1 MKILVVGTGAREHAL
16 VRRLSQDS
24 IPHDLHAAPGN
35 PGMEAHA
42 AIHDV
47 SLGDSAAL
55 TALALEL
62 GIELVVIGPEA
73 PLVAGLADDMR
84 EAGLTVFG
92 PSKAAAELEGSKD
105 FAKRIMSEAGVATAR
120 SMTVADPALLEAA
133 LDDINPGGSTPY
145 VVKADGLAAGK
156 GVVVTSSREE
166 ALAHA
171 RDCLASGA
179 HGSRVVLEEYLDGP
193 ELSVF
198 CVCDGERA
206 VPLVPAQDF
215 KRAFKGDEGPNTGG
229 MGAYSP
235 LPWLDENAAMNATVE
250 SIAEPVVRAMRERG
264 TPFTGLLFCGLAATS
279 TGLKVI
285 EFNVRFGDP
294 ETLVVLERLGSD
306 LGELLQA
313 AATGDLASAPD
324 LAWRD
329 ESAVAVVLASEGYPL
344 AAQTGREITGLNEVG
359 KEGCTVIHAGT
370 ARDSDGTLRSSGG
383 RVLSVVARE
392 NTLEGAR
399 VRAQSAIARVLLEG
413 SHYRT
418 DIAERAA
425 LGAIEGVTQL

>member
-24 IPHDLHAAPGN
+24 VPHDLHAAPGN

-120 SMTVADPALLEAA
+120 SITVTDPALLEAA

-179 HGSRVVLEEYLDGP
+179 HGSRVILEEYLDGP

-235 LPWLDENAAMNATVE
+235 LPWLDENAAMSATVE
-250 SIAEPVVRAMRERG
+250 TITEPVVRAMRERG

-294 ETLVVLERLGSD
+294 ETLVVLERLESD
-306 LGELLQA
+306 LGELLHA
-313 AATGDLASAPD
+313 AATGDLAGTPD

-344 AAQTGREITGLNEVG
+344 AAQTGREITGLDEAG
-359 KEGCTVIHAGT
+359 EEGCTVIHAGT

-399 VRAQSAIARVLLEG
+399 VRAQSTIARVLLEG

-425 LGAIEGVTQL
+425 LGAIERVTQL

>member
-24 IPHDLHAAPGN
+24 IPHELHAAPGN

-120 SMTVADPALLEAA
+120 SITVTDPALLEAA
-133 LDDINPGGSTPY
+133 LDDINPGGSIPY

-171 RDCLASGA
+171 RECLASGA

-198 CVCDGERA
+198 CVCDGEKA

-235 LPWLDENAAMNATVE
+235 LPWLDENTAMRTTVE
-250 SIAEPVVRAMRERG
+250 TIAEPVARAMRERG

-279 TGLKVI
+279 EGLKVI

-294 ETLVVLERLGSD
+294 ETLVVLERLEGD
-306 LGELLQA
+306 LGQLLHA
-313 AATGDLASAPD
+313 AATGDLANTPR

-344 AAQTGREITGLNEVG
+344 AAQTGREITGLDEVR
-359 KEGCTVIHAGT
+359 EAGCTVIHAGT
-370 ARDSDGTLRSSGG
+370 TRDSDGTVRSSGG

-392 NTLEGAR
+392 KTLEDAR

-425 LGAIEGVTQL
+425 LGAIERVTQL

>member
-24 IPHDLHAAPGN
+24 ISHELHAAPGN

-120 SMTVADPALLEAA
+120 SITVTDPALLEAA
-133 LDDINPGGSTPY
+133 LDDINPRGSVPY

-171 RDCLASGA
+171 QGCLASGA

-250 SIAEPVVRAMRERG
+250 TIAEPVVRAMRERG

-279 TGLKVI
+279 EGLKVI

-306 LGELLQA
+306 LGELLHA
-313 AATGDLASAPD
+313 AATGDLASVPD

-344 AAQTGREITGLNEVG
+344 AAQTGREITGLDEVR
-359 KEGCTVIHAGT
+359 EAGCTVIHAGT
-370 ARDSDGTLRSSGG
+370 TRDSDGTLRSSGG

-392 NTLEGAR
+392 KTLEDAR

-425 LGAIEGVTQL
+425 LGAIERVTQL

>member
-24 IPHDLHAAPGN
+24 SSHDLHAAPGN
-35 PGMEAHA
+35 PGMAEHA
-42 AIHDV
+42 TLHDV
-47 SLGDSAAL
+47 AL
-55 TALALEL
+55 TDSSALTRLACDL

-73 PLVAGLADDMR
+73 PLVAGLADHMR

-105 FAKRIMSEAGVATAR
+105 FAKRVMKDAGIPTAR
-120 SMTVADPALLEAA
+120 SITVKDPTSLEEA
-133 LDDINPGGSTPY
+133 LDTLNPGGEAPY

-156 GVVVTSSREE
+156 GVVVTTSRDE
-166 ALAHA
+166 ALEHA
-171 RDCLASGA
+171 RACLSSAS
-179 HGSRVVLEEYLDGP
+179 HDSRVVLEEFLDGP

-198 CVCDGERA
+198 CVSDGER
-206 VPLVPAQDF
+206 VIPLVPAQDF

-235 LPWLDENAAMNATVE
+235 LPWLEEAAAMRATVE
-250 SIAEPVVRAMRERG
+250 KIAEPVVAAMRERG
-264 TPFTGLLFCGLAATS
+264 TPLTGLLFCGLAATRE
-279 TGLKVI
+279 GLKVI

-294 ETLVVLERLGSD
+294 ETLVVLDRLESD
-306 LGELLQA
+306 LGTLLYG
-313 AATGDLASAPD
+313 AATGSLGEIDPPT
-324 LAWRD
+324 WRND
-329 ESAVAVVLASEGYPL
+329 STVAVVLASEGYPL
-344 AAQTGREITGLNEVG
+344 GAQTGREITGLEEAQL
-359 KEGCTVIHAGT
+359 EGCAVIHAGT
-370 ARDSDGTLRSSGG
+370 TRDSDGTLRSSGG

-392 NTLEGAR
+392 DTLDEAR
-399 VRAQSAIARVLLEG
+399 VRAQSAIAKVLLEG

-425 LGAIEGVTQL
+425 HGEIERMTQL

>member
-62 GIELVVIGPEA
+62 DIELVVIGPEA

-120 SMTVADPALLEAA
+120 SITVTDPALLEAA
-133 LDDINPGGSTPY
+133 LDGINPGGSAPY

-171 RDCLASGA
+171 RDCLANGA

-235 LPWLDENAAMNATVE
+235 LPWLDESAAMNATVE

-279 TGLKVI
+279 AGLKVI

-294 ETLVVLERLGSD
+294 ETLVVLERLESD
-306 LGELLQA
+306 LGELLHA

-344 AAQTGREITGLNEVG
+344 AAQTGREITGLDEVE

-425 LGAIEGVTQL
+425 LGAIERVTQL

>member
-120 SMTVADPALLEAA
+120 SITVTDPALLEAA

-171 RDCLASGA
+171 RDCLANGA

-279 TGLKVI
+279 EGLKVI

-313 AATGDLASAPD
+313 AATGDLASVPD

-329 ESAVAVVLASEGYPL
+329 ESVVAVVLASEGYPL

-425 LGAIEGVTQL
+425 LGAIERVTQL